1 MEYLGKSLLKNNAE
15 LTKVAGMGI
24 EMELNAFHGQES
36 DTKWLEYLN
45 AGVEFGYMNDAL
57 LGYYQNVKDVGK
69 AAKLADNNR
78 KIYYDY
84 LYQFVKGTY
93 EIVPVK

>member
-1 MEYLGKSLLKNNAE
+1 
-15 LTKVAGMGI
+15 
-24 EMELNAFHGQES
+24 
-36 DTKWLEYLN
+36 
-45 AGVEFGYMNDAL
+45 MNDAL